1 MNSLSPRRANIS
13 PFLETFRRKKKWPSI
28 EFRRGGQG
36 GVTVTVMA
44 SIEDVRTVDARNV
57 TVVERSKAN
66 SVKMAQTFYR
76 RTGDLL
82 KHPSIALRF
91 EQDQEIGRLFF
102 PALLALVLEPVQAL
116 VDTSIIGHLGVSE
129 LGAVGLGTV
138 TFQFVLGFFAVFI
151 FATTPIVAMH
161 SSAKQM
167 RKASVATCKGSWVA
181 LAVGILVQ
189 MGVMFGSPYFMSRT
203 PFSIILCLS
212 SCFHSVCHCHSL
224 SLSNNS

>member
-1 MNSLSPRRANIS
+1 MKSLSPCRVNIS
-13 PFLETFRRKKKWPSI
+13 LSLETFGKKKWPSI
-28 EFRRGGQG
+28 ELRRGGQR
-36 GVTVTVMA
+36 GVIAVMA

-66 SVKMAQTFYR
+66 SVKVAQTFYR

-82 KHPSIALRF
+82 KHPSIALHF
-91 EQDQEIGRLFF
+91 EQDREIRRLFF

-161 SSAKQM
+161 SSAKQVG
-167 RKASVATCKGSWVA
+167 KASVATCKGSWVA
-181 LAVGILVQ
+181 LAVGLLVQ
-189 MGVMFGSPYFMSRT
+189 MLVMFGSPYFMSRE
-203 PFSIILCLS
+203 S
-212 SCFHSVCHCHSL
+212 
-224 SLSNNS
+224 